1 MVPSDVGYWEQP
13 MLEYQAYVIGED
25 GHIRQRLDLACA
37 DGGAAKGLLVDN
49 RVIEL
54 WQSDHKIA
62 TFEPDPLKAEEAQ
75 GWLKGELRPP
85 K

>member
-1 MVPSDVGYWEQP
+1 VWAGLSFAP
-13 MLEYQAYVIGED
+13 
-25 GHIRQRLDLACA
+25 IRLRSEAPLCA
-37 DGGAAKGLLVDN
+37 DEGAAKERAKLLVDN

-85 K
+85 T